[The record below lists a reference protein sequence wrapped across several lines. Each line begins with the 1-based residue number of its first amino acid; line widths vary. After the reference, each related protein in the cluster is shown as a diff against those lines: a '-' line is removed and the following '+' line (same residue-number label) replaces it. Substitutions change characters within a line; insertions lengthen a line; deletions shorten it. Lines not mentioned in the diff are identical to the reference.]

1 MSHSLE
7 NLSFQTLFDAAAD
20 AMLLADDGGDV
31 VMANPA
37 AHRLLGYAQ
46 GALVG
51 LSVEALMPER
61 YREHHILLRESFS
74 GTPRLRSIG
83 DVGEL
88 VALSGDGRELP
99 VDISLSPLVEQGQ
112 SLILVTLYNA
122 SRRYRAEQELRASE
136 ERLRLAKQAAGLGI
150 FDRDLLGNTLHWDE
164 RSRELWGLA
173 PDEEVTY
180 ERFVAGIHPE
190 DREARQAAIDH
201 AIDPAGNGEYS
212 AEFRVISKVDGSE
225 RWVSTIGRVFF
236 EAGRAVRLVGV
247 MQDISR
253 AKTMHRKLRAQRAEM
268 ESLAKQQVAVHTASA
283 IAHELNQPLAA
294 ISAYSEVALRSL
306 KTSPEGSD
314 QLKSALENCVA
325 QSHRAGRTLHELLDF
340 LQKGELVSEPMDINS
355 VVREAVGIA
364 QNDGYGGFYP
374 VLQLEQY
381 LPPVL
386 GNRMQVQ
393 KVLINLLSNSVE
405 AMREAGMPVAAIT
418 ITVRTKVGS
427 NMAHI
432 TVQDSGPGLDV
443 DAVNRVFEPF
453 FTTKQ
458 KGIGLGLAISRALVE
473 AHGGQLWVD
482 PDTRSGAAFHFTLP
496 FAI

>member
-1 MSHSLE
+1 MNQILE
-7 NLSFQTLFDAAAD
+7 NMSFQTLFDAAVD
-20 AMLLADDGGDV
+20 AMLLVDDGGNV

-37 AHRLLGYAQ
+37 AHRLFSYTPGK
-46 GALVG
+46 LVG

-61 YREHHILLRESFS
+61 YRTRHVSLRESF
-74 GTPRLRSIG
+74 THPPRPRSMG

-112 SLILVTLYNA
+112 TLILVTLYNA

-150 FDRDLLGNTLHWDE
+150 FDRDLLSNALHWDE

-173 PDEEVTY
+173 PNEEVTF
-180 ERFVAGIHPE
+180 EQFVAGIHPE
-190 DREARQAAIDH
+190 DRAARQAAIDR
-201 AIDPAGNGEYS
+201 ATDPAGNGEYN
-212 AEFRVISKVDGSE
+212 AEFRVISKNDGVE
-225 RWVSTIGRVFF
+225 RWVSTAGRVFF

-253 AKTMHRKLRAQRAEM
+253 QKMLHRKLRAQRAEM

-306 KTSPEGSD
+306 KSSPAGSD
-314 QLKSALENCVA
+314 QLSSALENCVK
-325 QSHRAGRTLHELLDF
+325 QSHRAGRTLHELLGF
-340 LQKGELVSEPMDINS
+340 LQTGELVSEPMDINS

-364 QNDGYGGFYP
+364 QNDGYGGFLP
-374 VLQLEQY
+374 ILQLQEY

-386 GNRMQVQ
+386 GNRIQVQ
-393 KVLINLLSNSVE
+393 KVLINLLRNGVE
-405 AMREAGMPVAAIT
+405 AMREAGVPTASIT
-418 ITVRTKVGS
+418 ITVRTMEGRD
-427 NMAHI
+427 MAHI
-432 TVQDSGPGLDV
+432 TVQDSGPGV
-443 DAVNRVFEPF
+443 DADTIKRVFEPF
-453 FTTKQ
+453 FTTKP

-473 AHGGQLWVD
+473 AHGGQLWAD
-482 PDTRSGAAFHFTLP
+482 PDSKTGAVFHFTLP